1 MGEGTRIYL
10 KAILAQIL
18 LQIAWNQTRS
28 GGTSVKPWPWAEMHP
43 VARLQVP
50 AYDENIIVL
59 AGTTGKSLAFGPG
72 HVVSSA
78 APGTDDNVA
87 IAAHRDTH
95 FAFLEHITPGEVVFL
110 ETPDGV
116 RHRGLGVPGADAAEL
131 GGQRVGP
138 RPSRS
143 RESELDEARV
153 RFVSASPKSDMEV
166 IPWQYR
172 PGSSSRHGRK
182 PTSERGTRAIARPG
196 ARAIKI
202 SLLGSTRCG
211 TAYGPQSAL
220 EPAST

>member
-1 MGEGTRIYL
+1 MTARIRNLSIAVLVVAGILSMGEGTRIYL

-18 LQIAWNQTRS
+18 LQNAWNQTRS

-116 RHRGLGVPGADAAEL
+116 RHRYQVSRIDILHQRETEVMAKNGVKQLTLITCYPFHAITPG
-131 GGQRVGP
+131 GP
-138 RPSRS
+138 MRYIVRAFESP
-143 RESELDEARV
+143 RE
-153 RFVSASPKSDMEV
+153 
-166 IPWQYR
+166 
-172 PGSSSRHGRK
+172 GSSIQ
-182 PTSERGTRAIARPG
+182 PTNKVSG
-196 ARAIKI
+196 A
-202 SLLGSTRCG
+202 S
-211 TAYGPQSAL
+211 
-220 EPAST
+220 

>member
-18 LQIAWNQTRS
+18 LQNAWNQTRS
-28 GGTSVKPWPWAEMHP
+28 GGTNVKPWPWAEMHP

-50 AYDENIIVL
+50 TYNEDIIVL

-95 FAFLEHITPGEVVFL
+95 FAFLEHITPGEFVFL

-116 RHRGLGVPGADAAEL
+116 RHRYQVSQIDILHQSETEVMAKNGVKQLTLITCYPFHAITPG
-131 GGQRVGP
+131 GP
-138 RPSRS
+138 MRYV
-143 RESELDEARV
+143 V
-153 RFVSASPKSDMEV
+153 RALEYPRD
-166 IPWQYR
+166 
-172 PGSSSRHGRK
+172 GSS
-182 PTSERGTRAIARPG
+182 IRPNNQVSG
-196 ARAIKI
+196 A
-202 SLLGSTRCG
+202 S
-211 TAYGPQSAL
+211 
-220 EPAST
+220 

>member
-1 MGEGTRIYL
+1 MTARIRNLSIAVLVVAGILSMGEGTRIYL

-18 LQIAWNQTRS
+18 LQNAWNQTRS

-95 FAFLEHITPGEVVFL
+95 FAFLEHITPGEFVFL

-116 RHRGLGVPGADAAEL
+116 RHHYQVSQIDILHQSETEVMAKNGVKQLTLITCYPFDAITPGGPMRYVIRALGEPVEKALPKASI
-131 GGQRVGP
+131 QN
-138 RPSRS
+138 
-143 RESELDEARV
+143 
-153 RFVSASPKSDMEV
+153 VS
-166 IPWQYR
+166 
-172 PGSSSRHGRK
+172 
-182 PTSERGTRAIARPG
+182 
-196 ARAIKI
+196 
-202 SLLGSTRCG
+202 
-211 TAYGPQSAL
+211 
-220 EPAST
+220 

>member
-18 LQIAWNQTRS
+18 LQNAWNQTRS
-28 GGTSVKPWPWAEMHP
+28 GGTNVKPWPWAEMHP

-50 AYDENIIVL
+50 TYDEDIIVL

-116 RHRGLGVPGADAAEL
+116 RHRYRVSQIDILHQSKTEVMANNGVKQLTLITCYPFHAITPG
-131 GGQRVGP
+131 GP
-138 RPSRS
+138 MRY
-143 RESELDEARV
+143 V
-153 RFVSASPKSDMEV
+153 V
-166 IPWQYR
+166 
-172 PGSSSRHGRK
+172 
-182 PTSERGTRAIARPG
+182 RAIEYPTDDSSMRPTNKVS
-196 ARAIKI
+196 RA
-202 SLLGSTRCG
+202 S
-211 TAYGPQSAL
+211 
-220 EPAST
+220 

>member
-18 LQIAWNQTRS
+18 LQNAWNQTRS
-28 GGTSVKPWPWAEMHP
+28 GGTNVKPWPWAEMHP

-50 AYDENIIVL
+50 TYDEDIIVL

-116 RHRGLGVPGADAAEL
+116 RHRYRVSQIDILHQSETEVMAKNGVKQLTLITCYPFHAITPG
-131 GGQRVGP
+131 GP
-138 RPSRS
+138 MRYV
-143 RESELDEARV
+143 V
-153 RFVSASPKSDMEV
+153 RAIEYPTD
-166 IPWQYR
+166 
-172 PGSSSRHGRK
+172 GSSMRPTNKVSR
-182 PTSERGTRAIARPG
+182 
-196 ARAIKI
+196 
-202 SLLGSTRCG
+202 
-211 TAYGPQSAL
+211 
-220 EPAST
+220 AS

>member
-1 MGEGTRIYL
+1 MTARIRNLSIAVLVVAGILSMGEGTRIYL

-18 LQIAWNQTRS
+18 LQNAWNQTRS
-28 GGTSVKPWPWAEMHP
+28 GGTNVKPWPWAEMHP

-50 AYDENIIVL
+50 TYDEDIIVL

-116 RHRGLGVPGADAAEL
+116 RHRYRVSQIDILHQSKTEVMANNGVKQLTLITCYPFHAITPG
-131 GGQRVGP
+131 GP
-138 RPSRS
+138 MRYV
-143 RESELDEARV
+143 V
-153 RFVSASPKSDMEV
+153 RAIEYPTD
-166 IPWQYR
+166 
-172 PGSSSRHGRK
+172 GSSMRPTNKVSR
-182 PTSERGTRAIARPG
+182 
-196 ARAIKI
+196 
-202 SLLGSTRCG
+202 
-211 TAYGPQSAL
+211 
-220 EPAST
+220 AS